1 MNMELERLNKNLD
14 VNMDKGYSLRCSG
27 HTYVTLS
34 WNGRF
39 ICCLDNDMLRME
51 EIIAAVEKRTR
62 MKFEDIRRENSDNQD
77 WDGLNFQTGY
87 KKSSEWLQPQKV
99 ILS

>member
-1 MNMELERLNKNLD
+1 
-14 VNMDKGYSLRCSG
+14 MDKGYSLRCSD

-39 ICCLDNDMLRME
+39 IFCLDNDMLRME

-62 MKFEDIRRENSDNQD
+62 MKFKDIRRESSDNQD
-77 WDGLNFQTGY
+77 WDGLKFQAGF
-87 KKSSEWLQPQKV
+87 KKASEWLQPQEV
-99 ILS
+99 